1 MSEQTVGLPAR
12 KSRWSRSR
20 AFGRRWLL
28 ELELRPLS
36 AWIVVSL
43 LALMLAHYFWLDE
56 GSAANILFTA
66 AVTAGL
72 IAFVVLL
79 SRRGRFAPPRG
90 LALVVLL
97 VAPAGGPRSR
107 LYNVGHA
114 PRLFFFFESFLRLRL

>member
-1 MSEQTVGLPAR
+1 MSEQTVALPAR
-12 KSRWSRSR
+12 RSRGSRSR
-20 AFGRRWLL
+20 AFGRRWLP

-79 SRRGRFAPPRG
+79 SRRVLFAPPPV
-90 LALVVLL
+90 LALLVLL
-97 VAPAGGPRSR
+97 LAPAAAQRSV
-107 LYNVGHA
+107 LNNVVHA
-114 PRLFFFFESFLRLRL
+114 PYPL